1 MRSLPSDD
9 LISDCAPDEGG
20 GVGVGRLNRTKC
32 KWIYEE
38 RPEQI
43 TGYVDMI
50 GCGRELG
57 VWRGRD
63 YISQSG
69 TA

>member
-1 MRSLPSDD
+1 MSCCD
-9 LISDCAPDEGG
+9 PDERGG
-20 GVGVGRLNRTKC
+20 GGGLHRTKW
-32 KWIYEE
+32 KRIYKE

-43 TGYVDMI
+43 TGYDVMI
-50 GCGRELG
+50 ECGRELG